1 MKILKRCRKATIY
14 DDEKNLLCQVNVFL
28 DEEENI
34 RISTPEEF
42 DEHIQETFEVVFFD
56 PVIGLIPCRC
66 ALSEPETLSN
76 QVISFKCSVLERREQ
91 IQRRMDIKVPVEI
104 DILMRTDGIVGGTIE
119 TGDGGYIAKMTDIS
133 AGGTFLVSKMWI
145 EKGALID
152 FEFTGTKAPI
162 DLTVEVLRVMEQTD
176 EQGNRT
182 YGHGCRFFELSR
194 NAETMLRNF
203 VYQRER
209 ELYRNDIW

>member
-152 FEFTGTKAPI
+152 FEFTETKAPI